1 MRSHPFSPDTTLS
14 HSFSFFLIFMF
25 RFLKRYWYFSINPV
39 YPNFWSFSNF
49 HSRISECL
57 AGLDLGPI

>member
-39 YPNFWSFSNF
+39 YPNFRSFSNF